1 MQMSTFEKFNLPKS
15 VQKAIDEL
23 GFVTPTPIQ
32 EKSFSVI
39 MSGRDMM
46 GIAQTGTG
54 KTFAYL
60 LPLLK
65 LYKFTPT
72 NTPKIVVL
80 VPTREL
86 VVQVVEEIEKLTKYM
101 SVKTL
106 GIFGGVNINTQK
118 KAVYEGVDILVGT
131 PGRTMD
137 LALDAVIR
145 FDETQK
151 LVIDEFDEMLN
162 LGFRTQLTA
171 LLAMM
176 KTKRQNILFSA
187 TMTDEVD
194 AVLNDFFDFPEE
206 VTLAASGTP
215 LENITQITYNV
226 PNFNTKVNLLKHLLE
241 TNESMER
248 VLVFVNN
255 KKISDMLHTR
265 IEENFEGQF
274 GVIHSNKS
282 QNYRLSTM
290 AEFQEGNLRGL
301 ITTDIMARGLDIS
314 NISHVINFE
323 LPEFP
328 ELYMHRIGRT
338 GRADA
343 TGTAISFITPRE
355 EEFKVE
361 VEVLMNQELEIAEF
375 PEEVEIS
382 SKLIEP
388 EKDKQPI
395 KFLMKKVKL
404 DGDGAFHDKAKKNK
418 KVNLGGPS
426 KTKKKTHGSVNRN
439 MLKTRDKK
447 RKDKDK

>member
-1 MQMSTFEKFNLPKS
+1 MSTFEKFNLPKS
-15 VQKAIDEL
+15 LQKAVDEL

-65 LYKFTPT
+65 LYKFTHT
-72 NTPKIVVL
+72 NTPKIVIL

-86 VVQVVEEIEKLTKYM
+86 VVQVVEEVEKLTTYM

-106 GIFGGVNINTQK
+106 GIYGGVNINTQK

-137 LALDAVIR
+137 LALDAVVR

-162 LGFRTQLTA
+162 LGFRPQLTS
-171 LLAMM
+171 LFAMM

-194 AVLNDFFDFPEE
+194 DLLNDYFDFPEE
-206 VTLAASGTP
+206 VTLAPSGTP
-215 LENITQITYNV
+215 LEKITQITYNV

-241 TNESMER
+241 TDESMSR
-248 VLVFVNN
+248 ILVFVNN
-255 KKISDMLHTR
+255 KKISDMLFNR
-265 IEENFEGQF
+265 IDELFDGQF

-301 ITTDIMARGLDIS
+301 ITTDVMARGLDIS
-314 NISHVINFE
+314 NITHVINFE
-323 LPEFP
+323 LPEEP

-343 TGTAISFITPRE
+343 TGTAISFVTPRE
-355 EEFKVE
+355 EEFKIATE
-361 VEVLMNQELEIAEF
+361 LLMDQELDIADF
-375 PEEVEIS
+375 PEEVEVS
-382 SKLIEP
+382 EKLIEA
-388 EKDKQPI
+388 EKDRLPR
-395 KFLMKKVKL
+395 KFLMKKPKL
-404 DGDGAFHDKAKKNK
+404 EGDGAFHEKSKKNQ

-439 MLKTRDKK
+439 MLKTRNEKK
-447 RKDKDK
+447 KKK

>member
-1 MQMSTFEKFNLPKS
+1 MCIRDSPKS

-32 EKSFSVI
+32 EKSFAVI

-72 NTPKIVVL
+72 NTPKIVIL

-86 VVQVVEEIEKLTKYM
+86 VVQVVEEVEKLTKYM
-101 SVKTL
+101 SVSTL

-118 KAVYEGVDILVGT
+118 KAVYEGIDILVGT

-137 LALDAVIR
+137 LALDAVVR

-162 LGFRTQLTA
+162 LGFRPQLTS

-194 AVLNDFFDFPEE
+194 DILNDYFDFPEE

-215 LENITQITYNV
+215 LEKITQITYNV
-226 PNFNTKVNLLKHLLE
+226 PNFNTKVNLLKHLLQ
-241 TNESMER
+241 NDESMSR

-265 IEENFEGQF
+265 IEEDFEGQF

-314 NISHVINFE
+314 DISHVINFE
-323 LPEFP
+323 LPELP

-343 TGTAISFITPRE
+343 TGTAISFVTPRE
-355 EEFKVE
+355 EEFKIE
-361 VEVLMNQELEIAEF
+361 VEVLMNQELDITDF
-375 PEEVEIS
+375 PEEVEVS
-382 SKLIEP
+382 LKLIEP

-404 DGDGAFHDKAKKNK
+404 EGDGAFHEKSKKNK
-418 KVNLGGPS
+418 KINLGGPS

-447 RKDKDK
+447 RKDNNK

>member
-1 MQMSTFEKFNLPKS
+1 MSTFEQFNLPKS

-23 GFVTPTPIQ
+23 GFLTPTPIQ

-72 NTPKIVVL
+72 NTPKIVIL

-86 VVQVVEEIEKLTKYM
+86 VVQVVEEVEKLAKYM
-101 SVKTL
+101 SIRTL
-106 GIFGGVNINTQK
+106 GVYGGVNINTQK
-118 KAVYEGVDILVGT
+118 KAVFEGIDILVGT
-131 PGRTMD
+131 PGRIMD
-137 LALDAVIR
+137 LALDAYIR

-162 LGFRTQLTA
+162 LGFRIQLTSIFS
-171 LLAMM
+171 MM
-176 KTKRQNILFSA
+176 RSKRQNILFSA

-206 VTLAASGTP
+206 VTLSPSGTP
-215 LENITQITYNV
+215 LEQIKQLSYHL
-226 PNFNTKVNLLKHLLE
+226 PNFNTKINLLKHLLQ
-241 TNESMER
+241 NDSAMSR
-248 VLVFVNN
+248 ILVFVNN
-255 KKISDMLHTR
+255 KKIADMLHER
-265 IEENFEGQF
+265 IEADFPDEF

-282 QNYRLSTM
+282 QNYRLTTM
-290 AEFQEGNLRGL
+290 ANFQDGQLRGI
-301 ITTDIMARGLDIS
+301 ITSDIMARGLDIS
-314 NISHVINFE
+314 NITHVINFE
-323 LPEFP
+323 MPDMPEQ
-328 ELYMHRIGRT
+328 YMHRIGRT

-355 EEFKVE
+355 EEMKFE
-361 VEVLMNQELEIAEF
+361 VEALMETEIEILEK
-375 PEEVEIS
+375 PSDVEIS
-382 SKLIEP
+382 LVLIGP
-388 EKDKQPI
+388 EKEKHVV
-395 KFLMKKVKL
+395 KFLLKNKKL
-404 DGDGAFHDKAKKNK
+404 DGDGAFHEKSAKNK

-426 KTKKKTHGSVNRN
+426 KTKKKVSSSVNRN
-439 MLKTRDKK
+439 ILKTRDKK
-447 RKDKDK
+447 RKDKK

>member
-1 MQMSTFEKFNLPKS
+1 MSTFEKFNLPKS

-72 NTPKIVVL
+72 NTPKIVIL

-86 VVQVVEEIEKLTKYM
+86 VVQVVDEIEKLTKYM
-101 SVKTL
+101 SVSTL

-131 PGRTMD
+131 PGRMMD
-137 LALDAVIR
+137 LALDAVVR

-206 VTLAASGTP
+206 VTLASSGTP

-265 IEENFEGQF
+265 IEEHFEGQF

-323 LPEFP
+323 IPELP

-355 EEFKVE
+355 EEFKIE
-361 VEVLMNQELEIAEF
+361 IEVLMNQELEIAEF

-382 SKLIEP
+382 AKLIEP

>member
-1 MQMSTFEKFNLPKS
+1 MSTFEKFNLPKS

-72 NTPKIVVL
+72 NTPKIVIL

-86 VVQVVEEIEKLTKYM
+86 VVQVVEEVEKLTKYM
-101 SVKTL
+101 SVSTL

-131 PGRTMD
+131 PGRMMD
-137 LALDAVIR
+137 LALDAVVR

-215 LENITQITYNV
+215 LENITQVTYNV

-265 IEENFEGQF
+265 IEEDFEGQF

-361 VEVLMNQELEIAEF
+361 VEVLMNQELAIADF
-375 PEEVEIS
+375 PEEVEVS

-395 KFLMKKVKL
+395 KFLMKKQTLK
-404 DGDGAFHDKAKKNK
+404 GDGAFHEKDKKNK

-447 RKDKDK
+447 RKDKNK

>member
-1 MQMSTFEKFNLPKS
+1 MSTFEQFNLPKS

-23 GFVTPTPIQ
+23 GFSIPTPIQ

-72 NTPKIVVL
+72 HTPKIVVL

-86 VVQVVEEIEKLTKYM
+86 VVQVVEEVEKLTQYM
-101 SVKTL
+101 SVRTL
-106 GIFGGVNINTQK
+106 GIYGGVNINTQK
-118 KAVYEGVDILVGT
+118 KSVYQGIDILVGT

-137 LALDAVIR
+137 LALDNVIR
-145 FDETQK
+145 FDETSK

-162 LGFRTQLTA
+162 LGFRPQLTSI
-171 LLAMM
+171 LAMM
-176 KTKRQNILFSA
+176 KPKRQNILFSA

-206 VTLAASGTP
+206 VSLASSGTP
-215 LENITQITYNV
+215 LENITQISYAV
-226 PNFNTKVNLLKHLLE
+226 SNFNTKINLLKHLLTE
-241 TNESMER
+241 NENMSR
-248 VLVFVNN
+248 VLIFVNN
-255 KKISDMLHTR
+255 KKISDMLHES
-265 IEENFEGQF
+265 IDEDFEGQF

-290 AEFQEGNLRGL
+290 ANFQEGNLRGI

-314 NISHVINFE
+314 DITHVINFE
-323 LPEFP
+323 MPEFP

-343 TGTAISFITPRE
+343 TGTAISFYTARE
-355 EEFKVE
+355 EEYKLGA
-361 VEVLMNQELEIAEF
+361 EVLMNKEIENIPF
-375 PEEVEIS
+375 PTEVEIS
-382 SKLIEP
+382 LKLIGP
-388 EKDKQPI
+388 EKDKEPI
-395 KFLMKKVKL
+395 KFLLKKPKL
-404 DGDGAFHDKAKKNK
+404 EGDGAFHEKAKKNK

-426 KTKKKTHGSVNRN
+426 KTKKKISGSVNRN

-447 RKDKDK
+447 RKDKK

>member
-1 MQMSTFEKFNLPKS
+1 
-15 VQKAIDEL
+15 
-23 GFVTPTPIQ
+23 
-32 EKSFSVI
+32 
-39 MSGRDMM
+39 
-46 GIAQTGTG
+46 
-54 KTFAYL
+54 
-60 LPLLK
+60 
-65 LYKFTPT
+65 
-72 NTPKIVVL
+72 
-80 VPTREL
+80 
-86 VVQVVEEIEKLTKYM
+86 
-101 SVKTL
+101 
-106 GIFGGVNINTQK
+106 
-118 KAVYEGVDILVGT
+118 
-131 PGRTMD
+131 
-137 LALDAVIR
+137 
-145 FDETQK
+145 
-151 LVIDEFDEMLN
+151 
-162 LGFRTQLTA
+162 
-171 LLAMM
+171 
-176 KTKRQNILFSA
+176 
-187 TMTDEVD
+187 
-194 AVLNDFFDFPEE
+194 
-206 VTLAASGTP
+206 
-215 LENITQITYNV
+215 
-226 PNFNTKVNLLKHLLE
+226 
-241 TNESMER
+241 NESMER

-265 IEENFEGQF
+265 IEEHFEGQF

-361 VEVLMNQELEIAEF
+361 VEVLMNQELKIADF

-382 SKLIEP
+382 AKLIEP

>member
-1 MQMSTFEKFNLPKS
+1 MSTFEQFNLPKS
-15 VQKAIDEL
+15 LQKAIDEI
-23 GFVTPTPIQ
+23 GFTTPTPIQ
-32 EKSFSVI
+32 EKTFSVI

-60 LPLLK
+60 IPLLK
-65 LYKFTPT
+65 LYKFTNT
-72 NTPKIVVL
+72 NTPKIVIL

-86 VVQVVEEIEKLTKYM
+86 VVQVVEEVEKLTKYM

-106 GIFGGVNINTQK
+106 GIYGGVNINTQK

-137 LALDAVIR
+137 LALDAVVR

-194 AVLNDFFDFPEE
+194 AILNDYFDYPEE

-226 PNFNTKVNLLKHLLE
+226 PNFNTKINLLQHLLE
-241 TNESMER
+241 THDDMSR
-248 VLVFVNN
+248 ILVFVNN
-255 KKISDMLHTR
+255 KKISDMLFNR
-265 IEENFEGQF
+265 IEEVFEGQF
-274 GVIHSNKS
+274 GIIHSNKS

-290 AEFQEGNLRGL
+290 ASFQEGNLRGL

-314 NISHVINFE
+314 DITHVINFE
-323 LPEFP
+323 MPELP

-343 TGTAISFITPRE
+343 TGTAISFVTPRE
-355 EEFKVE
+355 EESKIE
-361 VEVLMNQELEIAEF
+361 VEVLMNMELPIAIF
-375 PEEVEIS
+375 PSEVIVS

-388 EKDKQPI
+388 EKDRQPV
-395 KFLMKKVKL
+395 KFLMKKVTL
-404 DGDGAFHDKAKKNK
+404 DGEGAFHEKSKKNSK
-418 KVNLGGPS
+418 INLGGPS
-426 KTKKKTHGSVNRN
+426 KTKKKIHGSVNRN

-447 RKDKDK
+447 RKDSN

>member
-1 MQMSTFEKFNLPKS
+1 MSTFEKFNLPKS
-15 VQKAIDEL
+15 LQKAVDEL

-65 LYKFTPT
+65 LYKFTHT
-72 NTPKIVVL
+72 NTPKIVIL

-86 VVQVVEEIEKLTKYM
+86 VVQVVEEVEKLTTYM

-106 GIFGGVNINTQK
+106 GIYGGVNINTQK

-137 LALDAVIR
+137 LALDAVVR

-162 LGFRTQLTA
+162 LGFRPQLTS
-171 LLAMM
+171 LFAMM

-194 AVLNDFFDFPEE
+194 DLLNDYFDFPEE
-206 VTLAASGTP
+206 VTLAPSGTP
-215 LENITQITYNV
+215 LEKITQITYNV

-241 TNESMER
+241 TNESMSR
-248 VLVFVNN
+248 ILVFVNN
-255 KKISDMLHTR
+255 KKISDMLFNR
-265 IEENFEGQF
+265 IDELFEGQF

-301 ITTDIMARGLDIS
+301 ITTDVMARGLDIS
-314 NISHVINFE
+314 NITHVINFE
-323 LPEFP
+323 LPEEP

-343 TGTAISFITPRE
+343 TGTAISFVSPRE
-355 EEFKVE
+355 EEFKIE
-361 VEVLMNQELEIAEF
+361 TELLMDQELEIVDF
-375 PEEVEIS
+375 PEEVEVS
-382 SKLIEP
+382 EKLIEA
-388 EKDKQPI
+388 EKDKLPR
-395 KFLMKKVKL
+395 KFLMKKPKL
-404 DGDGAFHDKAKKNK
+404 EGDGAFHEKSKKNQK
-418 KVNLGGPS
+418 INLGGPS

-439 MLKTRDKK
+439 MLKTRNEKK
-447 RKDKDK
+447 KKNK

>member
-1 MQMSTFEKFNLPKS
+1 MSTFEKFNLPKS

-32 EKSFSVI
+32 EKSFAVI

-72 NTPKIVVL
+72 NTPKIVIL

-86 VVQVVEEIEKLTKYM
+86 VVQVVEEVEKLTKYM
-101 SVKTL
+101 SVSTL

-215 LENITQITYNV
+215 LENITQVTYNV

-265 IEENFEGQF
+265 IEEDFEGQF

-361 VEVLMNQELEIAEF
+361 VEVLMNQELAIADF
-375 PEEVEIS
+375 PEEVEVS

-395 KFLMKKVKL
+395 KFLMKKQKL
-404 DGDGAFHDKAKKNK
+404 SGDGAFHEKDKKNK

-447 RKDKDK
+447 RKDKNK